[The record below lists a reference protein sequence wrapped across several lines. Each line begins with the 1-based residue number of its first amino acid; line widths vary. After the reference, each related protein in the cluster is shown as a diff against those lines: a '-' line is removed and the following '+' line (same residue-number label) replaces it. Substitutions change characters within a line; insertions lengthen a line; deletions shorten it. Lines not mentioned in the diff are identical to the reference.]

1 MLFMQPRGDLVV
13 GNHLSMT
20 PIGDR
25 CSIRNMIGVTMTDQD
40 MSGRY
45 ISRFTRSRWVVI
57 EKWIEQ

>member
-1 MLFMQPRGDLVV
+1 
-13 GNHLSMT
+13 
-20 PIGDR
+20 
-25 CSIRNMIGVTMTDQD
+25 MIGVTMTYQD

>member
-1 MLFMQPRGDLVV
+1 
-13 GNHLSMT
+13 
-20 PIGDR
+20 
-25 CSIRNMIGVTMTDQD
+25 MIGVTMTDQD